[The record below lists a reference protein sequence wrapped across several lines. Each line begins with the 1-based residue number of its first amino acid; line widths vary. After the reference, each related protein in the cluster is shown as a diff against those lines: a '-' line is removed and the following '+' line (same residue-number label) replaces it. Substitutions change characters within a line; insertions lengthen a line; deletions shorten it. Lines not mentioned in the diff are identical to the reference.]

1 MIISLGN
8 VQDLLATIPYQ
19 IGFHPDDSVVVLVTS
34 GRQIAFCARF
44 DVPHEPG
51 TAAVAVAGQCA
62 RLRWQIDQIA
72 ADGAIL
78 VLYDESALGW
88 QAFHGV
94 HQHLRQWGLE
104 VALSVVVAGG
114 LWREVDG
121 RDPRRWGAWQP
132 LPDPASSPGV
142 AEFVGMGRV
151 AAADRESAVAI
162 LRPQEGA
169 LRAPAHLSAREC
181 AVPVRAVNQW
191 RDFFRLGPPD
201 EANGWLP
208 DPVGAIRLARSLL
221 DRDFRD
227 ALIAVLVPGTIDPAD
242 LDRVAWSRASS
253 LAGHVLEAPAYVRDE
268 PTWDPQAWNAGR
280 LAAVR
285 DRFVRLARVC
295 PAPISAGPY
304 VVTALLAGRQ
314 GAGHIASA
322 AIEQALIAD
331 PDHVLAQILS
341 DLLDRGLLPGHQIGG
356 GQRQSGAA

>member
-1 MIISLGN
+1 
-8 VQDLLATIPYQ
+8 
-19 IGFHPDDSVVVLVTS
+19 
-34 GRQIAFCARF
+34 
-44 DVPHEPG
+44 
-51 TAAVAVAGQCA
+51 
-62 RLRWQIDQIA
+62 
-72 ADGAIL
+72 
-78 VLYDESALGW
+78 
-88 QAFHGV
+88 
-94 HQHLRQWGLE
+94 
-104 VALSVVVAGG
+104 
-114 LWREVDG
+114 
-121 RDPRRWGAWQP
+121 
-132 LPDPASSPGV
+132 
-142 AEFVGMGRV
+142 
-151 AAADRESAVAI
+151 
-162 LRPQEGA
+162 
-169 LRAPAHLSAREC
+169 
-181 AVPVRAVNQW
+181 VNQW

-304 VVTALLAGRQ
+304 VVTAPLRAG
-314 GAGHIASA
+314 GAGHIRFG
-322 AIEQALIAD
+322 AIEQALIG
-331 PDHVLAQILS
+331 PDHVLAQIS

-356 GQRQSGAA
+356 GQRRPSLLNDQLTVLSLPHRVAWPATARADPRVAGFVGRLKEEMQVAIVVGYV